1 MSNLYNGMILRVI
14 QRYSFY
20 LILMIVIS
28 IERKVNAVISRIYSF
43 YWATEQA
50 IPILPHHNHQISSSF
65 VEVGSQNN
73 ENTETGE

>member
-1 MSNLYNGMILRVI
+1 MMSNLYNGMILRVI

-43 YWATEQA
+43 Y
-50 IPILPHHNHQISSSF
+50 
-65 VEVGSQNN
+65 
-73 ENTETGE
+73 